1 MPGTDNDGRRIDRAS
16 QMSETPI
23 GPASKVPELPPA
35 AMAGKCPRQEVA
47 DPLIPLLP
55 GVIGLIR
62 IKVGMPDAS
71 VRVLNVNDSGKVH
84 KAEEERHVT
93 EGVSP
98 GSRSQGH
105 QLRLPRHYAHHQWMS
120 RCGNHS
126 LGTWLRNTM
135 RWHLISP

>member
-1 MPGTDNDGRRIDRAS
+1 
-16 QMSETPI
+16 MSETPI
-23 GPASKVPELPPA
+23 GSTSEVPELPPA
-35 AMAGKCPRQEVA
+35 AMAGKCPRQGVA

-71 VRVLNVNDSGKVH
+71 VRVLNVNDSGTVH

-98 GSRSQGH
+98 SSRSQGH
-105 QLRLPRHYAHHQWMS
+105 QLRLPRHHTHHQRMS
-120 RCGNHS
+120 RCRHHS
-126 LGTWLRNTM
+126 LETWLRNTM
-135 RWHLISP
+135 RRHLTSP